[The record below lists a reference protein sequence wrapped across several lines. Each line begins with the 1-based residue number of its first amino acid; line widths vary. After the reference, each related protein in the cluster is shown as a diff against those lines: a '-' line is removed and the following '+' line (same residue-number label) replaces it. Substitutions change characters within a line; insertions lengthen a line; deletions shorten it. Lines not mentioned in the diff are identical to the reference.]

1 MTGLCMICEK
11 VVSSGDR
18 CTDCIKRS
26 REPRATVTQVK
37 PQKIVLLFDPHIPEH
52 DRKLWYALLAFL
64 RDFRPDEIIIGGD
77 FLELVS
83 CSMHSWSEGQTQFE
97 QDMKAGR
104 IALRSLRKAAPNA
117 RITYLEGNH
126 ETRLTRFLMEK
137 APNMIGSLTIPLQ
150 LSFAEFGVTWVPE
163 GKQPISRGTLDILH
177 GHQLGS
183 GGAGL
188 LPKYHTAKATAV
200 FGQVGRQVL
209 YGHVHTTQ
217 ETGATMF
224 KGRAMAKSFGCLRSL
239 EPGWLRGA
247 PSGWVHEF
255 GVALVAP
262 NGHTELYSIKPK
274 DGAFMFGSK
283 IYAGRK

>member
-104 IALRSLRKAAPNA
+104 IAL
-117 RITYLEGNH
+117 
-126 ETRLTRFLMEK
+126 
-137 APNMIGSLTIPLQ
+137 
-150 LSFAEFGVTWVPE
+150 
-163 GKQPISRGTLDILH
+163 
-177 GHQLGS
+177 
-183 GGAGL
+183 
-188 LPKYHTAKATAV
+188 
-200 FGQVGRQVL
+200 
-209 YGHVHTTQ
+209 
-217 ETGATMF
+217 
-224 KGRAMAKSFGCLRSL
+224 
-239 EPGWLRGA
+239 
-247 PSGWVHEF
+247 
-255 GVALVAP
+255 
-262 NGHTELYSIKPK
+262 
-274 DGAFMFGSK
+274 
-283 IYAGRK
+283 